1 MITKTNAIILR
12 IVDFSNTSQIITS
25 LSKEYGKVTL
35 SAKGVH
41 RYKTFNNGQYDLFA
55 EVEILYYTNSKNN
68 IHILKEISP
77 IKLRTELRKNWK
89 AAALASY
96 FADMISKI
104 SLPYHHQDKIY
115 EILDES
121 LQALNTPQKPNINTL
136 FSFELQILK
145 ALGFAPSLDQCSLCG
160 NELKKEI
167 ESNYFSAR
175 NGGIICRTCYA
186 NEQNHPNDLYLRKD
200 IENIMRFMQKT
211 TKTNI
216 VKLSKQQ
223 ETEIQSFLHNF
234 IHHHIELYEYI
245 KSRELAIQLL
255 NTNI

>member
-12 IVDFSNTSQIITS
+12 IVDFSNTSQIITC

-96 FADMISKI
+96 FADIISKI

-136 FSFELQILK
+136 FSFELQTLN
-145 ALGFAPSLDQCSLCG
+145 ALGFAPSLDQCSFCG
-160 NELKKEI
+160 KELKAEI

-175 NGGIICRTCYA
+175 NGGIICKRCYTKQ
-186 NEQNHPNDLYLRKD
+186 QNHPNDLYLRKD
-200 IENIMRFMQKT
+200 VENIMRFIQKT
-211 TKTNI
+211 PKANI
-216 VKLSKQQ
+216 IKLSKHQ

-245 KSRELAIQLL
+245 KSRELAIQMF